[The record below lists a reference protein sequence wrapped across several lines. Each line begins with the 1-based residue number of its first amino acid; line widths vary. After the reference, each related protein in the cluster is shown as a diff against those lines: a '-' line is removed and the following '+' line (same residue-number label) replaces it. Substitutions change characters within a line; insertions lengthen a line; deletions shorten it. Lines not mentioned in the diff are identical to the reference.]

1 MKPIYVPILKAKE
14 GEFAALVQIS
24 ERASNQIVPWFD
36 VPQLDDKTRLTS
48 EERSE
53 SPIESYLNKKALG
66 IADAWLGKPIFYE
79 NKPIYMDFP
88 RWAPNA
94 QTESGEHVIPYF
106 LNRLEHLQVIVNP
119 VIRYDF
125 WDDPVYANAFK
136 GMRLENGR
144 NFCIRLKMD
153 VDTVED
159 IKADPGHV
167 TDQLSG
173 IVKKLNINPSETYLL
188 IDFGDVSGQAHFIE
202 EMVDIAKQ
210 TISLVQEIGFS
221 QIMLAGSSLPAS
233 INLAVK
239 AQNSTGLVLRK
250 EMMVWQTLLSEIP
263 SLNITFADY
272 GIRNPSASDEATS
285 CKNANGKIRYTI
297 DNHFFIARGHSLYGT
312 NSGFEQ
318 FCDLAQIVVNSGHYL
333 GKTFSWGDKQITL
346 HSNPEH
352 NPGNQTN
359 WITIDTNHHIETVL
373 MEILEFSR
381 QLTAKKARSQKDRS
395 RRSETQNPSIVNNRS
410 LPL

>member
-36 VPQLDDKTRLTS
+36 VPQLDDKTRITS

-53 SPIESYLNKKALG
+53 PPIESYLNKKALG

-79 NKPIYMDFP
+79 NKPIFMDLP

-106 LNRLEHLQVIVNP
+106 RNRLEHHGVIVNP
-119 VIRYDF
+119 VIKYDF
-125 WDDPVYANAFK
+125 WDDPVYVNALK
-136 GMRLENGR
+136 GIRLENGR
-144 NFCIRLKMD
+144 NFCIRLNMD
-153 VDTVED
+153 ADTVED
-159 IKADPGHV
+159 MAFDYFGERLSDIV
-167 TDQLSG
+167 EQLD
-173 IVKKLNINPSETYLL
+173 INPSETYLL
-188 IDFGDVSGQAHFIE
+188 IDFGDVSGQSHFIE
-202 EMVDIAKQ
+202 EMVDKAKQ
-210 TISLVQEIGFS
+210 AISLTRESGFS
-221 QIMLAGSSLPAS
+221 QIMLAGSSLPTS
-233 INLAVK
+233 VNLAVK
-239 AQNSTGLVLRK
+239 KQNATGLVLRK
-250 EMMVWQTLLSEIP
+250 EMMIWQTLLSETP

-272 GIRNPSASDEATS
+272 GVRNPSASDEAMCCS
-285 CKNANGKIRYTI
+285 NANGKIRYTI
-297 DNHFFIARGHSLYGT
+297 DKHYFIARGHSLHDA

-359 WITIDTNHHIETVL
+359 WITIDTNHHIEIVL
-373 MEILEFSR
+373 MEVLEFSR
-381 QLTAKKARSQKDRS
+381 QLTAKKVRSQDDR
-395 RRSETQNPSIVNNRS
+395 TV
-410 LPL
+410 